1 VVNVHGGPVWAYMNR
16 WPRASVHPLAA
27 RGYAVLLPN
36 PRGSAGRGRDF
47 ASKVVGDMGG
57 NDARD
62 VLAGIDAL
70 VERGIADPERIGV
83 TGGSYGGFMS
93 CWLPT
98 LDTRFAASVA
108 ISPVTDWYSQHFNS
122 NIGRWDG
129 EFLAGDPG
137 DAGGPYRDRSP
148 VMFADRVRTP
158 TLLTAGL
165 NDRCTPP
172 GQAIEFF
179 RALRWNGV
187 ETELV
192 LYPEEGHG
200 VRKFPT
206 VIDLCTRM
214 VAWFERFMPA
224 NR

>member
-1 VVNVHGGPVWAYMNR
+1 M
-16 WPRASVHPLAA
+16 
-27 RGYAVLLPN
+27 PN
-36 PRGSAGRGRDF
+36 PRGSAGRGQDF
-47 ASKVVGDMGG
+47 AGRVVGDMGG
-57 NDARD
+57 ADARD

-70 VERGIADPERIGV
+70 VERGIADPARIGV

-98 LDTRFAASVA
+98 LDDRFAASVA
-108 ISPVTDWYSQHFNS
+108 VSPVTDWYSQHFNS
-122 NIGRWDG
+122 NIGRWDA
-129 EFLAGDPG
+129 EFLGAQPT

-158 TLLTAGL
+158 TLVTAGT

-172 GQAIEFF
+172 GQAVEFF
-179 RALRWNGV
+179 RALRWHGV

-200 VRKFPT
+200 VRRFPT
-206 VIDLCTRM
+206 IVDFCARM
-214 VAWFERFMPA
+214 VGWFERFMPP
-224 NR
+224 NRPGAA

>member
-1 VVNVHGGPVWAYMNR
+1 VRRN
-16 WPRASVHPLAA
+16 
-27 RGYAVLLPN
+27 
-36 PRGSAGRGRDF
+36 
-47 ASKVVGDMGG
+47 
-57 NDARD
+57 
-62 VLAGIDAL
+62 
-70 VERGIADPERIGV
+70 IADPERIGV
-83 TGGSYGGFMS
+83 TGGSYGGFFS
-93 CWLPT
+93 CWLPAI
-98 LDTRFAASVA
+98 DRRFAASVA

-122 NIGRWDG
+122 NIGRWDSQ
-129 EFLAGDPG
+129 FLAAEPT

-158 TLLTAGL
+158 TLVTAGL

-206 VIDLCTRM
+206 IIDLCARTL
-214 VAWFERFMPA
+214 AWFERFMPP

>member
-1 VVNVHGGPVWAYMNR
+1 MVHAV
-16 WPRASVHPLAA
+16 AA
-27 RGYAVLLPN
+27 RGYAVLMPN

-47 ASKVVGDMGG
+47 AAMVVGDMGG
-57 NDARD
+57 ADARD

-70 VERGIADPERIGV
+70 VERGIADPARIGV

-98 LDTRFAASVA
+98 LDDRFAASVA

-122 NIGRWDG
+122 NIGRWDA
-129 EFLAGDPG
+129 EFLAAEPT
-137 DAGGPYRDRSP
+137 DAGGAYRDRSP

-158 TLLTAGL
+158 TLVTAGV

-172 GQAIEFF
+172 GQAVEFF
-179 RALRWNGV
+179 RALRWHGV

-200 VRKFPT
+200 VRKLPT
-206 VIDLCTRM
+206 AIDLGARM
-214 VAWFERFMPA
+214 AGWFERFMPP
-224 NR
+224 NRPARS